1 MSLYSQWMVN
11 TNLKP
16 LDPKECE
23 ELPKA
28 KMTRALQDAYKIA
41 SQNHG
46 IDHFRAMLNAW
57 QEEQEIIRQEMEEAE
72 AEAERQAAERAAR
85 AEAEATEEAKEKK
98 KKAPRKSKGAE
109 TDVDMDDTD
118 APKSSKKR
126 KKDSES
132 DAEAKVSFIAF
143 AIGMQQH
150 GESFGQT

>member
-1 MSLYSQWMVN
+1 MQKRSSTDTDTSLYSQWMVN

-23 ELPKA
+23 ELPKT

-57 QEEQEIIRQEMEEAE
+57 QEEQEVIRQELEEAE

-98 KKAPRKSKGAE
+98 KKAPRKSK
-109 TDVDMDDTD
+109 DR
-118 APKSSKKR
+118 KSTRLNS
-126 KKDSES
+126 SHS
-132 DAEAKVSFIAF
+132 
-143 AIGMQQH
+143 
-150 GESFGQT
+150 GESRMPSSA